1 MSSPQLG
8 LRPEGS
14 AVVGQVRWAK
24 TGLPVVAF
32 VRAILPSPGFELNLV
47 YSVLWRGELHVV
59 RCKHHDCFDNA

>member
-32 VRAILPSPGFELNLV
+32 VRAILPESGIRVKPCLFRIV
-47 YSVLWRGELHVV
+47 AR
-59 RCKHHDCFDNA
+59 